1 MKICG
6 LNPNRFMKSQN
17 NVYRKN
23 FSLIII
29 FLVLISVIFII
40 ALIVSYNLTAK
51 YVENEF
57 AFKKIDVLEQTIK
70 PYNNFFLNKIPEIT
84 SYQGFLDSAS
94 AAKYADSIFHDY
106 NFVRRIVFYDVQIG
120 NPRNSAV
127 SKNNLDISI
136 KAMYHYWPEK
146 GKVEG
151 LRIWNTVDEPDFKQM
166 ADKLSNYIASSDTA
180 RGSTQDEIFRSFYDV
195 KPDKISYSNILRRE
209 DVKIFRELEKHPN
222 SSSYYKQNMM
232 TFFLDPYKLEVKNSH
247 RELYQDVTIHPVVY
261 DPLDNQNGNLITE
274 VGLTGAF
281 SDFKLYFSSAPDY
294 LTTET
299 NRRFMPIVALVLLI
313 YCFLVL
319 IGWLIYR
326 NLSINIKLFKLQY
339 DFINNFTHEFKTPV
353 SVIKIAGSNLSGD
366 SELSERQRK
375 QYGRILNEEA
385 DKLNELMNK
394 LLSFTQL
401 ENKSIHIK
409 KEEIDV
415 ENFVKSYI
423 ETFRI
428 KYPDFKIDF
437 KIHNANTFY
446 ADPVLLGSVF
456 QNLIENAY
464 KYSHPKKKELY
475 INVTNTKRNIV
486 FSFRDKGI
494 GILKDELTNV
504 FRKFYRIENQYN
516 QNGSAG
522 LGLAFCK
529 ELVNFMDGEII
540 VNSKVN
546 EGSEFIVTLPYEN

>member
-1 MKICG
+1 
-6 LNPNRFMKSQN
+6 MKSHN
-17 NVYRKN
+17 NIYRKN

-29 FLVLISVIFII
+29 FLVLISVTFII
-40 ALIVSYNLTAK
+40 ALFVSYNLNAK

-70 PYNNFFLNKIPEIT
+70 PYNNLFQNKIPEIT

-94 AAKYADSIFHDY
+94 AAKYADSVFHDY

-120 NPRNSAV
+120 SLKNSTGI
-127 SKNNLDISI
+127 KNNLGISI
-136 KAMYHYWPEK
+136 KSMYQYWPQK

-151 LRIWNTVDEPDFKQM
+151 IRIWNTADEPDFKQM
-166 ADKLSNYIASSDTA
+166 ADKLSKYIAVSDTA

-195 KPDKISYSNILRRE
+195 KPYKISYSNILRRE
-209 DVKIFRELEKHPN
+209 DVKIFRELQKHPN
-222 SSSYYKQNMM
+222 ASSFYKQNMM
-232 TFFLDPYKLEVKNSH
+232 TFFLDPYKLKVKNTH
-247 RELYQDVTIHPVVY
+247 RELYQDVTIQPVVY
-261 DPLDNQNGNLITE
+261 DPLDNQSGNLITE
-274 VGLTGAF
+274 VALPGAF
-281 SDFKLYFSSAPDY
+281 SDFKLYFSSAPNY
-294 LTTET
+294 LDTEI
-299 NRRFMPIVALVLLI
+299 NRRFMPIGALVLLI

-326 NLSINIKLFKLQY
+326 NLNVNIKLFKLQY

-401 ENKSIHIK
+401 ENKSINIK

-415 ENFVKSYI
+415 EYFVNSYI

-428 KYPDFKIDF
+428 KYPDFKISF
-437 KIHNANTFY
+437 KVFNVDTFY
-446 ADPVLLGSVF
+446 TDPVLLGSIF

-464 KYSHPKKKELY
+464 KYSHPQKKELY
-475 INVTNTKRNIV
+475 INVTNAKRNIV
-486 FSFRDKGI
+486 FTFRDKGI
-494 GILKDELTNV
+494 GIQKDELTNV
-504 FRKFYRIENQYN
+504 FKKFYRIENQYN
-516 QNGSAG
+516 QNGSVG

-529 ELVNFMDGEII
+529 ELVNFMDGEIT
-540 VNSKVN
+540 VYSKIN
-546 EGSEFIVTLPYEN
+546 QGSEFRVVLPYEN

>member
-1 MKICG
+1 MKRQD
-6 LNPNRFMKSQN
+6 NT
-17 NVYRKN
+17 YRKN

-29 FLVLISVIFII
+29 FLVLISVTFII
-40 ALIVSYNLTAK
+40 ALFVSYNLNVK

-57 AFKKIDVLEQTIK
+57 TSKKINVQEQTTK
-70 PYNNFFLNKIPEIT
+70 PYYNLFQNKIPEIT

-94 AAKYADSIFHDY
+94 AARYADSVFHNF
-106 NFVRRIVFYDVQIG
+106 NFVRKIVFYDVQIG
-120 NPRNSAV
+120 NQKSSTIV
-127 SKNNLDISI
+127 KNKLGISI
-136 KAMYHYWPEK
+136 NAIYQYMPKN
-146 GKVEG
+146 GKVLG
-151 LRIWNTVDEPDFKQM
+151 LRIWNTTDEPDFDQM
-166 ADKLSNYIASSDTA
+166 ASKLSNYITSSDTSH
-180 RGSTQDEIFRSFYDV
+180 GTSQDEIFRSFYDV
-195 KPDKISYSNILRRE
+195 KPGKISYSNILRRE
-209 DVKIFRELEKHPN
+209 DVKILRELQKHPN
-222 SSSYYKQNMM
+222 SSSFAKQNMM
-232 TFFLDPYKLEVKNSH
+232 TFFLNPYLLKVKNTH
-247 RELYQDVTIHPVVY
+247 KELYNEVSIQPVVY
-261 DPLDNQNGNLITE
+261 DPPDNQAGNLITD
-274 VGLTGAF
+274 VPLPGAF
-281 SDFKLYFSSAPDY
+281 SDYKLYFKSPPGY
-294 LTTET
+294 LTTEI
-299 NRRFMPIVALVLLI
+299 NRRFMPIGALVLLI

-326 NLSINIKLFKLQY
+326 NLSVNIKLFKLQY

-401 ENKSIHIK
+401 ENKSINIR

-415 ENFVKSYI
+415 ENFVKGYI

-428 KYPDFKIDF
+428 KYPNFKISYYVHEVHPLF
-437 KIHNANTFY
+437 
-446 ADPVLLGSVF
+446 ADPVLLGSIF

-464 KYSHPKKKELY
+464 KYSHPQKKELY
-475 INVTNTKRNIV
+475 INVSHTKRHIV

-494 GILKDELTNV
+494 GIQKDELTNV
-504 FRKFYRIENQYN
+504 FKKFYRIENQYN

-529 ELVNFMDGEII
+529 ELANFMDGEII
-540 VNSKVN
+540 VNSKIN

>member
-1 MKICG
+1 MKR
-6 LNPNRFMKSQN
+6 LDNT
-17 NVYRKN
+17 YRKN

-29 FLVLISVIFII
+29 FLVLISVTFII
-40 ALIVSYNLTAK
+40 ALFVSYSLNVK

-57 AFKKIDVLEQTIK
+57 ASKKINVQEQTTK
-70 PYNNFFLNKIPEIT
+70 PYTNLFQNKIPEIT
-84 SYQGFLDSAS
+84 SYQGFLDSAA
-94 AAKYADSIFHDY
+94 AAKYADSVFHNY
-106 NFVRRIVFYDVQIG
+106 NFVRKIVFYDVQIG
-120 NPRNSAV
+120 NQKNSTII
-127 SKNNLDISI
+127 KNKLGISI
-136 KAMYHYWPEK
+136 KAIYQYVPK
-146 GKVEG
+146 NGKVLG
-151 LRIWNTVDEPDFKQM
+151 IRIWNTTDEPDFDQM
-166 ADKLSNYIASSDTA
+166 AAKLSNYITSSDTSH
-180 RGSTQDEIFRSFYDV
+180 GSTQDEIFRSFYDV
-195 KPDKISYSNILRRE
+195 KPGKISYSNILRRE
-209 DVKIFRELEKHPN
+209 DVKILRELQKHPN
-222 SSSYYKQNMM
+222 SPSFAKQNMM
-232 TFFLDPYKLEVKNSH
+232 TFVLNPYLLKVRNTHK
-247 RELYQDVTIHPVVY
+247 ELYQDVSIQPVVY
-261 DPLDNQNGNLITE
+261 DPPDNQAGNLITE
-274 VGLTGAF
+274 VPLPGAF
-281 SDFKLYFSSAPDY
+281 SDYKLYFKSEPNY
-294 LTTET
+294 LTAEI

-326 NLSINIKLFKLQY
+326 NLSINVKLFKLQY

-401 ENKSIHIK
+401 ENKSINIK

-415 ENFVKSYI
+415 DNFVKGYI

-428 KYPDFKIDF
+428 KYPNFKISYYVHEVHPLF
-437 KIHNANTFY
+437 T
-446 ADPVLLGSVF
+446 DPVLLGSIF

-464 KYSHPKKKELY
+464 KYSHPQKKELY
-475 INVTNTKRNIV
+475 INVSHTKRNIV

-494 GILKDELTNV
+494 GIQKDELTNV
-504 FRKFYRIENQYN
+504 FKKFYRIENQYN

-529 ELVNFMDGEII
+529 ELANFMDGEII
-540 VNSKVN
+540 VNSKIN